1 MQFVLNQFIL
11 PKRKNIM
18 NETEINAFNT
28 EINSLLEIYNK
39 YNPLDKSGTIII
51 EAVKPC
57 IIDMANLIIKDKSEA
72 AALLD
77 KLEETDFWVA
87 PASSRFHANYKGG
100 LSAHSLMVIKQS
112 LVFAKPF
119 IANFLD
125 CPNSEKYTIT
135 AEDVFVAALCHDF
148 CKTNFYGV
156 EYRNTKD
163 ISGNWIKQPFYK
175 TKSENRNLGHGNESV
190 LQLIEVMPSF
200 IKNRNVIEAI
210 SRHMGFSD
218 LSESESY
225 NYSLFLQNPLV
236 ILLQMADQTAAQ
248 WFNC

>member
-1 MQFVLNQFIL
+1 MNDLEMTTFTTQIGELQDILSQF
-11 PKRKNIM
+11 
-18 NETEINAFNT
+18 
-28 EINSLLEIYNK
+28 
-39 YNPLDKSGTIII
+39 NPFSKDGTIVLDAI
-51 EAVKPC
+51 KPC
-57 IIDMANLIIKDKSEA
+57 ITEMANYIIKDKSEA

-77 KLEETDFWVA
+77 KMDETDFWTA

-100 LSAHSLMVIKQS
+100 LAAHSLMVIKQS
-112 LVFAKPF
+112 VAFAVPF
-119 IANFLD
+119 MENFLSS
-125 CPNSEKYTIT
+125 PNAQNHVIS
-135 AEDVFVAALCHDF
+135 AEDVFVSALCHDF

-163 ISGNWIKQPFYK
+163 VTGNWIKQPFYK

-200 IKNRNVIEAI
+200 VKNRNVIEAV